1 MAREIFHGQEF
12 NSHHRGEN
20 LCRFCISSVCI
31 RVNLMQVMNMV
42 KSICNRGD
50 PLCSVYIAITMSVGK
65 SYMKQREL
73 PVG

>member
-1 MAREIFHGQEF
+1 MR
-12 NSHHRGEN
+12 
-20 LCRFCISSVCI
+20 
-31 RVNLMQVMNMV
+31 VMNMV